1 MYYEYNRRSILCC
14 KYFTRYW
21 TSANVYDRVVNK
33 LKLKPLRKVDMGVSA
48 FLNKKES
55 KMKLNEYEIVKS
67 LYTDERK
74 VTTALGVPKICTDIK
89 KQSNR
94 FAVEKYGFL
103 QNLQLD
109 CNIDL
114 IIGSETY

>member
-1 MYYEYNRRSILCC
+1 
-14 KYFTRYW
+14 
-21 TSANVYDRVVNK
+21 
-33 LKLKPLRKVDMGVSA
+33 MGVSA

-55 KMKLNEYEIVKS
+55 EMKLNEYEIVKS
-67 LYTDERK
+67 LYTDERE
-74 VTTALGVPKICTDIK
+74 VTTALGVPKICTNIK

-94 FAVEKYGFL
+94 FTVEKYGFW

>member
-1 MYYEYNRRSILCC
+1 MCC

-21 TSANVYDRVVNK
+21 KSANIYDRVVNK

-55 KMKLNEYEIVKS
+55 KMKLNEYEIVVKL

-89 KQSNR
+89 KQLYR

-114 IIGSETY
+114 LIGSERY

>member
-1 MYYEYNRRSILCC
+1 
-14 KYFTRYW
+14 
-21 TSANVYDRVVNK
+21 
-33 LKLKPLRKVDMGVSA
+33 MGVSA

-94 FAVEKYGFL
+94 FTVEKYGFL

>member
-1 MYYEYNRRSILCC
+1 
-14 KYFTRYW
+14 
-21 TSANVYDRVVNK
+21 
-33 LKLKPLRKVDMGVSA
+33 MGVSA